1 MVGYW
6 CRRASQVTAWLLA
19 VAIVAMSLVPPT
31 YRPVSEA
38 SQEVEH
44 LLAFLTMGAAF
55 GLGYSE
61 KSSVLA
67 AGLLVFCS
75 AIELVQYWVPG
86 RHARLSDF
94 VMDTAGAWIGLAIAR
109 LTIALTNRV
118 QSRVSVTRVTPL

>member
-1 MVGYW
+1 MGIALPSPNLT
-6 CRRASQVTAWLLA
+6 CEKDRPTPRRLRQASNDMDVTMAGFWWRKAFQASAWLLA
-19 VAIVAMSLVPPT
+19 IAIAAMSLVPPT

-44 LLAFLTMGAAF
+44 LLSFLTMGAAF

-75 AIELVQYWVPG
+75 AIELAQYWVPG

-94 VMDTAGAWIGLAIAR
+94 
-109 LTIALTNRV
+109 
-118 QSRVSVTRVTPL
+118 